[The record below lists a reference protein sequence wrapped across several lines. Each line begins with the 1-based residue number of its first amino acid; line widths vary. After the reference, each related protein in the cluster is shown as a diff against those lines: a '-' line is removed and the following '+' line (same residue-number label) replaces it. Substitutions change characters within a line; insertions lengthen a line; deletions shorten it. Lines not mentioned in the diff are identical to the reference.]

1 MNNSNK
7 LKLAVIFGGAGFIG
21 RHFTDY
27 LLKTGSVDRIIVV
40 DHKTNDFVQQYESEY
55 GVSYQFLEYDVRSK
69 LDFEFDPEGYDLEF
83 VVNLAAVHREPGHEL
98 SEYYET
104 NIKGA
109 YNVCAWA
116 ELYGFEKIIF
126 TSSIA
131 PYGPTEKPKTES
143 DLPTPSTPYGG
154 SKLAAEKIHETWQAK
169 DISRRKLVIVRP
181 GVVFGAGEG
190 GNVSR
195 LIKAVIHRYFFYMGN
210 KQTRKAGT
218 YVKELCN
225 AMWWVMENSDEPVT
239 LFNMSMNPG
248 PTVQEYVDVICKV
261 ASIERFIP
269 SVPFILL
276 YMASF
281 VIEPVAKLLNISQ
294 PISPVR
300 LRKLVKSNNITPQ
313 KLSELDYEYRFTFEE
328 AMIDWRDES
337 PKEWE

>member
-1 MNNSNK
+1 MGNSENI
-7 LKLAVIFGGAGFIG
+7 KLAVIFGGAGFIG

-27 LLKTGSVDRIIVV
+27 LLKSNVVDKIIAV
-40 DHKTNDFVQQYESEY
+40 DHKSNDLVNQLERNYGNSYEFFE
-55 GVSYQFLEYDVRSK
+55 FDVRSQI
-69 LDFEFDPEGYDLEF
+69 DFNYNPKDYNLEM

-109 YNVCAWA
+109 SNVCDWA
-116 ELYGFEKIIF
+116 DLHGCEKIIF

-131 PYGPTEKPKTES
+131 PYGPTEKPKTEF

-169 DISRRKLVIVRP
+169 DLNRRKLVIVRP

-225 AMWWVMENSDEPVT
+225 AMWWVMENSEAVSYTHLT
-239 LFNMSMNPG
+239 L
-248 PTVQEYVDVICKV
+248 PTIY
-261 ASIERFIP
+261 
-269 SVPFILL
+269 SV
-276 YMASF
+276 
-281 VIEPVAKLLNISQ
+281 
-294 PISPVR
+294 
-300 LRKLVKSNNITPQ
+300 
-313 KLSELDYEYRFTFEE
+313 
-328 AMIDWRDES
+328 
-337 PKEWE
+337 